1 MKVRYL
7 NVQNWTDDKNSALIT
22 HLTQDNPE
30 VILFTSTSRTQNQG
44 PIKIPFY
51 NTFTTNKAD
60 ERHAGSGIAIP
71 SPPQR
76 VPKPS
81 PPSQSPYTI
90 TTTTESLHHHH
101 PHRVPTHIHNLIHL
115 FYFIFYSSIYLSY
128 VRN

>member
-76 VPKPS
+76 VPTPS
-81 PPSQSPYTI
+81 HSFIMFS
-90 TTTTESLHHHH
+90 
-101 PHRVPTHIHNLIHL
+101 
-115 FYFIFYSSIYLSY
+115 IFYIFIICQDLK
-128 VRN
+128 

>member
-30 VILFTSTSRTQNQG
+30 VILFTSTSRTSNQV

-60 ERHAGSGIAIP
+60 ERNADSGIAIRMGTRFDLLNNF
-71 SPPQR
+71 Q
-76 VPKPS
+76 
-81 PPSQSPYTI
+81 YDTI
-90 TTTTESLHHHH
+90 GAT
-101 PHRVPTHIHNLIHL
+101 I
-115 FYFIFYSSIYLSY
+115 
-128 VRN
+128 

>member
-1 MKVRYL
+1 MKARYL
-7 NVQNWTDDKNSALIT
+7 NVQNWTDDKNSTLIT

-30 VILFTSTSRTQNQG
+30 AILFTSTSRTQNQG

-76 VPKPS
+76 VPIPS
-81 PPSQSPYTI
+81 PPLQSSYTI

-101 PHRVPTHIHNLIHL
+101 HSLYTIYVFL
-115 FYFIFYSSIYLSY
+115 FCIYLSF
-128 VRN
+128 VRI